1 MTGWSGYRPGDL
13 VPFSSDAYWRLFMAE
28 NVVLW
33 PLPVVAAIAGGMLL
47 FRLTL
52 QSRPVPGFPVML
64 LLAGVWIWVGWNFVL
79 HRYGTL
85 NWAGSWLVW
94 LFLLQ
99 GALLCIHAN
108 RIDLQPAAGLRG
120 RLGAAIALF
129 GLWGYPLLAPLNG
142 RSLLLGEAF
151 ASRPGPD
158 GRDDNRRP
166 CPGGAA
172 QPRPADRAG
181 TVAGRLVHDPR
192 CHRRD
197 AGLAD
202 GRCGCGRAD
211 RGRVATDPVPG
222 YAASARMTS
231 VTARRAS
238 RSSSSRSRKRP
249 AAVTTGPG
257 PSACNRPLRR
267 LRSQA

>member
-52 QSRPVPGFPVML
+52 RSRPVPGFPVML
-64 LLAGVWIWVGWNFVL
+64 LLASVWIWVGWNFVL

-108 RIDLQPAAGLRG
+108 RIDLQPATGLRG
-120 RLGAAIALF
+120 RLGAATALF

-151 ASRPGPD
+151 AIAPD
-158 GRDDNRRP
+158 PTVVTTIGVLVLAGRRSLVLLIAP
-166 CPGGAA
+166 ALWLAVSCTTLVVIGEMQGWLTAGA
-172 QPRPADRAG
+172 G
-181 TVAGRLVHDPR
+181 VAGLTAAAWPR
-192 CHRRD
+192 TPS
-197 AGLAD
+197 
-202 GRCGCGRAD
+202 
-211 RGRVATDPVPG
+211 RVT
-222 YAASARMTS
+222 
-231 VTARRAS
+231 RRA
-238 RSSSSRSRKRP
+238 P
-249 AAVTTGPG
+249 E
-257 PSACNRPLRR
+257 
-267 LRSQA
+267 

>member
-33 PLPVVAAIAGGMLL
+33 PLPVVAAVAGGMLL

-120 RLGAAIALF
+120 RLGAATALF

-151 ASRPGPD
+151 AIAPD
-158 GRDDNRRP
+158 PTVVTTIGVLALAGRRSLVLLVAP
-166 CPGGAA
+166 ALWLAVSCTTLVVIGEMQGWLTAGA
-172 QPRPADRAG
+172 G
-181 TVAGRLVHDPR
+181 VAGLTAAAWPR
-192 CHRRD
+192 TPS
-197 AGLAD
+197 
-202 GRCGCGRAD
+202 
-211 RGRVATDPVPG
+211 RVT
-222 YAASARMTS
+222 
-231 VTARRAS
+231 RRA
-238 RSSSSRSRKRP
+238 P
-249 AAVTTGPG
+249 E
-257 PSACNRPLRR
+257 
-267 LRSQA
+267 